1 MFTDLIKG
9 KKPAKKTKKENPEIS
24 DERLDE
30 LMDRLFSKGELEE
43 EFDIEE
49 DEDEDEGEEMDKG
62 DSYFARKAKKA
73 RKELLK
79 GNDEDED
86 LDDTEDEMEKAR
98 MGEYGKS
105 DAEAGLP
112 PSKVGKTNKEYMTAY
127 NTAKEKMSKGVSKE
141 QRREMMSKVYSMVD
155 DLSDQELEAFLQ
167 SRQVKKAMVM
177 GVFNQMSN
185 NELKDF
191 VSSDAVNGFSKMESM
206 DKGKHEMDKGQMM
219 EEMDKGED
227 PNDPGQDIR
236 NQLAE
241 IEKNLSMYGFK

>member
-30 LMDRLFSKGELEE
+30 LMDRLFSKGEMEE
-43 EFDIEE
+43 EFDIE
-49 DEDEDEGEEMDKG
+49 EDEDEGEEMDKG

-73 RKELLK
+73 RQELLK

-86 LDDTEDEMEKAR
+86 EDEDLDDTDDDEME
-98 MGEYGKS
+98 
-105 DAEAGLP
+105 
-112 PSKVGKTNKEYMTAY
+112 
-127 NTAKEKMSKGVSKE
+127 KGVSKE

-155 DLSDQELEAFLQ
+155 DLSDKELEAFLQ

-185 NELKDF
+185 SELKDF

-206 DKGKHEMDKGQMM
+206 DKGEHGMDKGQMM
-219 EEMDKGED
+219 ESMDKGED